1 MAKTIDAPAVEEIAR
16 SDQLD
21 ARRAARERR
30 AEIFKRWGW
39 RLAGYVFFIGLWDIA
54 SGTVM
59 SDRLLVPPIAIVN
72 EIGEI
77 LDSGELWFHLSSTLT
92 KIAVGF
98 TLAFLLGGV
107 IGLLTQSR
115 WWEAF
120 FKDWVTATMTTPG
133 LVYALVSG
141 IIFGFS
147 PVGPIFAIVLASFS
161 YVTVNVAE
169 GIRALPKDLID
180 MGTAFRVGGA
190 GRLRHVIVPH
200 LAPYLFTGVR
210 YGFSIAWKVTV
221 LTEVFA
227 SNVGIG
233 FTMRVQYQLFSM
245 SGLLAWIAIF
255 FILMLF
261 LEKVVLQF
269 IERRFF
275 RWRQEVSMT

>member
-1 MAKTIDAPAVEEIAR
+1 MAKTIDARIDETPTTEADE
-16 SDQLD
+16 
-21 ARRAARERR
+21 RRLAARERR
-30 AEIFKRWGW
+30 KELLRRWFW
-39 RLAGYVFFIGLWDIA
+39 RFAGYAFIIGLWDIA

-59 SDRLLVPPIAIVN
+59 SDRLLVPPIAIVR

-77 LDSGELWFHLSSTLT
+77 FQSGELWFHLSSTLT
-92 KIAVGF
+92 KIAIGF
-98 TLAFLLGGV
+98 TLAFIVGTI
-107 IGLLTQSR
+107 IGLLSQYR
-115 WWEAF
+115 WWDAF
-120 FKDWVTATMTTPG
+120 FRDWTTATMTTPG

-147 PVGPIFAIVLASFS
+147 PIGPIFAIVLASFS

-169 GIRALPKDLID
+169 GMRALPKDLVD
-180 MGTAFRVGGA
+180 MGAAFRVRGA
-190 GRLRHVIVPH
+190 GTLRHVVIPH

-269 IERRFF
+269 IEHRFF
-275 RWRQEVSMT
+275 RWREEVRLA